1 MLPEFSSW
9 LSNSNDIT
17 QQFLAIGGMSDFISM
32 AGGLPAAEFYPTEAI
47 ANSAGNA
54 LSRWGAAALEYGPV
68 EGFPELRQHIADRMS
83 QNISRSLSPDNVLL
97 TVGAMQGLDLVGK
110 VLINPGEKVVVQFPT
125 YVGALDAWRP
135 RSPVYEPLEWSVG
148 GNTSVE
154 SLSRAKF
161 VYAVPNYSNPTGVLV
176 PTLQR
181 QALLEKLIKAKT
193 WLVEDDP
200 YATLQY
206 DGATGPSILEL
217 YGNMESDCAYNG
229 PIIYLGT
236 LSKSIVPGLR
246 VGWVVAAPDMI
257 RALTIAK
264 QSSDLSSSMLTHA
277 IALDLLQSGL
287 EDRHVPEIVEQ
298 YRQRRDALCMAASDK
313 LAEWFEWEV
322 PPGGMFAWMTARDP
336 NLNTDHLY
344 SYALA
349 EKVAFVPGSVF
360 DPTGKMQTAMRV
372 NFTRN
377 TPEKLQTGV
386 VRLAEATRRY
396 LNSRD

>member
-1 MLPEFSSW
+1 M
-9 LSNSNDIT
+9 
-17 QQFLAIGGMSDFISM
+17 
-32 AGGLPAAEFYPTEAI
+32 
-47 ANSAGNA
+47 
-54 LSRWGAAALEYGPV
+54 
-68 EGFPELRQHIADRMS
+68 EGFPALRQHIAERMS
-83 QNISRSLSPDNVLL
+83 RQIGRCISSDNILL

-110 VLINPGEKVVVQFPT
+110 VLINSGEKVVAQFPT

-135 RSPVYEPLEWSVG
+135 RSPAYEPLEWSVG
-148 GNTSVE
+148 GNTSVD

-176 PTLQR
+176 PTSQR
-181 QALLEKLIKAKT
+181 QALLDKVIQAKT

-206 DGATGPSILEL
+206 DGAAGPSILEL
-217 YGNMESDCAYNG
+217 YSNMEPDGAYEG
-229 PIIYLGT
+229 PIVYLGT
-236 LSKSIVPGLR
+236 LSKSVVPGLR

-287 EDRHVPEIVEQ
+287 EDRHVPGIVGE
-298 YRQRRDALCMAASDK
+298 YRQRRDALCKAASAK
-313 LAEWFEWEV
+313 LGEWFEWEV
-322 PPGGMFAWMTARDP
+322 PPGGMFAWMTARDRS
-336 NLNTDHLY
+336 LNTDHLY

-360 DPTGKMQTAMRV
+360 DPTGKMHTSMRV

-377 TPEKLQTGV
+377 TPEKLETGV
-386 VRLAEATRRY
+386 VRLAAATRRY
-396 LNSRD
+396 LNVRD